1 MKVMITSAKYG
12 MDYEGLCVKEF
23 DTFEDFVSWKKSVG
37 RPVVFCEN
45 YWMEGFTETEDY
57 DEFVENFGEKM
68 TKDLFESY
76 YQAIIIDDDNLE
88 DEVLSYYLK

>member
-12 MDYEGLCVKEF
+12 MDYEGFCVKEF

-45 YWMEGFTETEDY
+45 YWMEGFTETENY
-57 DEFVENFGEKM
+57 DEFVENFGEEM
-68 TKDLFESY
+68 TKNLFESY

>member
-1 MKVMITSAKYG
+1 
-12 MDYEGLCVKEF
+12 
-23 DTFEDFVSWKKSVG
+23 
-37 RPVVFCEN
+37 
-45 YWMEGFTETEDY
+45 
-57 DEFVENFGEKM
+57 M